1 MSKMVRLGVNVC
13 DLLRRVVPV
22 LIKDWWR
29 GQNGVLWDMLEGT
42 DRGLDCEY
50 NVMYCVVLEII
61 ILILELK
68 GQHVVV

>member
-1 MSKMVRLGVNVC
+1 M
-13 DLLRRVVPV
+13 
-22 LIKDWWR
+22 
-29 GQNGVLWDMLEGT
+29 LWDMLEGT

-50 NVMYCVVLEII
+50 NVMYCVVLD